1 MHDFRHT
8 FAVLQL
14 SAGAHFIQVSKWLG
28 HASYI
33 ITLTVYA
40 DYIPEEA
47 AVNPLPEPVA
57 PANVDTG
64 NVVPLHRSTA
74 G

>member
-1 MHDFRHT
+1 MQKAGTAITFR
-8 FAVLQL
+8 
-14 SAGAHFIQVSKWLG
+14 VSKWLG
-28 HASYI
+28 HAGYV
-33 ITLTVYA
+33 ITMTVYA
-40 DYIPEEA
+40 DYMPDEA